1 MDYMEV
7 LVKSI
12 DKHHGASAS
21 TTPPKASERP
31 TGCYY

>member
-12 DKHHGASAS
+12 DKYHSAS
-21 TTPPKASERP
+21 NIPPKVSERP

>member
-12 DKHHGASAS
+12 DKYHGASAP
-21 TTPPKASERP
+21 TTPPKAGERP